1 MSAIAQ
7 VWELPANPIYDDTIY
22 YHCSPHAQE
31 ATGQDSEFQFPK
43 APAAIP

>member
-22 YHCSPHAQE
+22 YHGSPHAQE
-31 ATGQDSEFQFPK
+31 ATGQDSEFKFSK
-43 APAAIP
+43 APAKMP